1 MNAIELVIKRLEN
14 WISKVEEI
22 TIDEI
27 KKESALIEQLNRNQ
41 LMSGIN
47 ADGGDMPKYKQ
58 GSKQPQAPGKIKL
71 FDTGAFQRG
80 IKASF
85 DNEGID
91 MNSTDFKNA
100 FLNPYRKAIETL
112 GLTDNS
118 IEELQEK
125 ILPRIIKR
133 LKAI

>member
-85 DNEGID
+85 DKLLFNKNID
-91 MNSTDFKNA
+91 LRA
-100 FLNPYRKAIETL
+100 PW
-112 GLTDNS
+112 
-118 IEELQEK
+118 
-125 ILPRIIKR
+125 
-133 LKAI
+133 